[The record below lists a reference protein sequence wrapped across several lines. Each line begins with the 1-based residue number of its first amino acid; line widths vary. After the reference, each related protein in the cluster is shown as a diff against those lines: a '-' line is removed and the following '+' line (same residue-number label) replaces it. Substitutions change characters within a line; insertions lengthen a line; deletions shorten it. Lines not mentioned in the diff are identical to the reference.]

1 MREIRFH
8 GSGGHG
14 AVVAAKLLADAA
26 AKSGYQSQSFAS
38 YGALRRGGKVEAYV
52 RISNDRVTVHCKM
65 YEPDYLVI
73 MDEQFVE
80 DKDVMSGLREDGKI
94 LINSARPPSAFC
106 ALGAHQVATVDA
118 YQIARA
124 RGLSLPGGMPVI
136 NTTILG
142 ALAGI
147 LPEVRLKD
155 LLDVIRKGTPK
166 PNENVDSARE
176 GYDRVVGSAS
186 GGGQR
191 EGDAAPEASVKDVG
205 ERFPVHNTEKMGDKC
220 GRCLMCYM
228 ACPSVAIT
236 FETEPFAF
244 RVNNRVCTGC
254 GLCISECPRQAISW
268 SGENHG

>member
-1 MREIRFH
+1 MKEIRFH

-26 AKSGYQSQSFAS
+26 AKSGHQSQSFAS

-52 RISNDRVTVHCKM
+52 RISDDRVTLHCKM

-73 MDEQFVE
+73 MDEQFVG
-80 DKDVMSGLREDGKI
+80 DTDVMSGLKEGGTI
-94 LINSARPPSAFC
+94 LINSARPASAFSS
-106 ALGAHQVATVDA
+106 LGAYHVATVDA
-118 YQIARA
+118 YQIARE

-142 ALAGI
+142 ALVGI
-147 LPEVRLKD
+147 LPEVRLDD
-155 LLDVIRKGTPK
+155 LLEVIRKGTPR

-176 GYDRVVGSAS
+176 GCESVTRSAS
-186 GGGQR
+186 GGVAGAS
-191 EGDAAPEASVKDVG
+191 GGIPETAVKDAG
-205 ERFPVHNTEKMGDKC
+205 ERFPVHNPEKMGVKC

-268 SGENHG
+268 SGGNHG